1 MLPICRDKLSIDKIT
16 DRWSRE
22 IQPPTSP
29 EELVD
34 FLERA
39 WWRGELKTDGPLTPL
54 ALLKSMY
61 TSAREGHLTTLVFVT
76 ANDATTPQGIELAD
90 GSLQFDVNDLMK
102 PRILVPSND
111 PKTLT
116 EATCAPAF
124 EALAEKP
131 SREYYSDY
139 RIQFLMM
146 EIDRHRFVRLV
157 TAYGLDLPNFWR
169 PSIPKPPELQKEAHI
184 SRSSKPSKEDESP
197 PAGSEARNRGPKP
210 RKFEQ
215 TKEAMRRD
223 LREGQL
229 TVAKLQATIE
239 KELKER
245 YVVSRDTARK
255 ARAEI
260 RSEEA
265 MRRDIREG
273 RLTLARLR
281 EMRDE
286 ELEERYGVSR
296 GKARDVV
303 LSEFVEESNRDK

>member
-1 MLPICRDKLSIDKIT
+1 MLPICRDKLPIEKVT
-16 DRWSRE
+16 DCWSRE

-34 FLERA
+34 FFERA

-54 ALLKSMY
+54 ALMKSMY

-76 ANDATTPQGIELAD
+76 TTPQGIELAD

-111 PKTLT
+111 PKTWT

-131 SREYYSDY
+131 SRQYYPDF

-169 PSIPKPPELQKEAHI
+169 PPISEPPELEKEAH
-184 SRSSKPSKEDESP
+184 
-197 PAGSEARNRGPKP
+197 
-210 RKFEQ
+210 
-215 TKEAMRRD
+215 
-223 LREGQL
+223 
-229 TVAKLQATIE
+229 
-239 KELKER
+239 
-245 YVVSRDTARK
+245 VSRA
-255 ARAEI
+255 
-260 RSEEA
+260 
-265 MRRDIREG
+265 
-273 RLTLARLR
+273 
-281 EMRDE
+281 
-286 ELEERYGVSR
+286 SR
-296 GKARDVV
+296 
-303 LSEFVEESNRDK
+303 